1 VTRRDPTEQVLDEL
15 SRLIR
20 QLSRLSGGPDD
31 GPPLTATQRLAL
43 FELVDQGPLRL
54 NDLAARMGASTPT
67 ASRAVDALDDLGLV
81 DRKPDPDD
89 RRALQLDLTPEG
101 RRSVEERKAR
111 VLEAFRPAVATL
123 PGADRERLA
132 VLLARLA
139 DELARPAG

>member
-1 VTRRDPTEQVLDEL
+1 MGRGDSGKHILDEL

-20 QLSRLSGGPDD
+20 HLSRVSGGPDE

-54 NDLAARMGASTPT
+54 NDLAARMGTSAPT
-67 ASRAVDALDDLGLV
+67 ASRAVDALDELGLV

-111 VLEAFRPAVATL
+111 VLEAVRPAVAEL
-123 PGADRERLA
+123 PAAEREQLA
-132 VLLARLA
+132 TLLARLA
-139 DELARPAG
+139 DELEA

>member
-1 VTRRDPTEQVLDEL
+1 VTRHDPTEQVLDEL

-54 NDLAARMGASTPT
+54 NDLAARMGASAPT

-123 PGADRERLA
+123 PGAERERLA

-139 DELARPAG
+139 DELAGPAG

>member
-1 VTRRDPTEQVLDEL
+1 MTRRDPTEQVLDEL

-54 NDLAARMGASTPT
+54 NDLAARMGASAPT

>member
-1 VTRRDPTEQVLDEL
+1 VTRADSSTRILDEL

-20 QLSRLSGGPDD
+20 QLSRLSGGPDE

-54 NDLAARMGASTPT
+54 NDLALRMGTSAPT
-67 ASRAVDALDDLGLV
+67 ASRAVDALDELGLV

-111 VLEAFRPAVATL
+111 VLEAFRPAVDQL
-123 PGADRERLA
+123 PAADRELLA
-132 VLLARLA
+132 ALLARLA
-139 DELARPAG
+139 DELA

>member
-1 VTRRDPTEQVLDEL
+1 MTRADSSTRILDEL

-20 QLSRLSGGPDD
+20 QLSRLSGGPDE

-54 NDLAARMGASTPT
+54 NDLALRMGTSAPT
-67 ASRAVDALDDLGLV
+67 ASRAVDALDELGLV

-111 VLEAFRPAVATL
+111 VLEAVRPAVGQL
-123 PGADRERLA
+123 PAADRELLA
-132 VLLARLA
+132 ALLARLA
-139 DELARPAG
+139 DELA

>member
-1 VTRRDPTEQVLDEL
+1 MTRSDPSTRILDEL

-20 QLSRLSGGPDD
+20 QLSRLSGGPDE

-54 NDLAARMGASTPT
+54 NDLALRMGTSAPT
-67 ASRAVDALDDLGLV
+67 ASRAVDVLDELGLV
-81 DRKPDPDD
+81 DRKPDPGD

-111 VLEAFRPAVATL
+111 VLEAFRPAVAEL
-123 PGADRERLA
+123 AAADRERLA
-132 VLLARLA
+132 ALLARLA
-139 DELARPAG
+139 DELA